1 MKDLLNYAVAKIRAK
16 EATLIDSNGFLRL
29 SQSRNANEFIKLMAE
44 YGYEA
49 EDDFDVILSRELTKT
64 YDYIKYALK
73 DSDFLYPF
81 LLKYDLFNIGVYLK
95 TELAG
100 KDMAMAPFKHF
111 GNYTHEVLIPV
122 LRDMKKGI
130 IPDELLEC
138 FREAKEIYLN
148 TGDIGASQIHLDK
161 YGYEFILKTIKN
173 NPNEFI
179 RKYFTTEID
188 IKNLISSLR
197 LKRINSEE
205 LIKSILIKG
214 GNIPEEKIIK
224 AFHSSLAELL
234 DVFKIS
240 LSGKTVEDAMEA
252 FSDERMFSDIKE
264 ILDENLKNLL
274 SKTKL
279 TPFGIEPVMAYVLN
293 KEAEIMKLRLMYYK
307 ILAES

>member
-1 MKDLLNYAVAKIRAK
+1 
-16 EATLIDSNGFLRL
+16 
-29 SQSRNANEFIKLMAE
+29 
-44 YGYEA
+44 
-49 EDDFDVILSRELTKT
+49 
-64 YDYIKYALK
+64 
-73 DSDFLYPF
+73 
-81 LLKYDLFNIGVYLK
+81 
-95 TELAG
+95 
-100 KDMAMAPFKHF
+100 MAMAPFKHF
-111 GNYTHEVLIPV
+111 GNYTPEVLIPV

-240 LSGKTVEDAMEA
+240 LSGKTV
-252 FSDERMFSDIKE
+252 
-264 ILDENLKNLL
+264 
-274 SKTKL
+274 
-279 TPFGIEPVMAYVLN
+279 
-293 KEAEIMKLRLMYYK
+293 
-307 ILAES
+307 